1 VEAAVDG
8 EKGGVAGGSEGRLG
22 MGWAD
27 LRRETARVAGAEGRV
42 GSYLFAAR
50 IISTVSIRWTVG
62 NGWAVQ
68 TEP

>member
-1 VEAAVDG
+1 
-8 EKGGVAGGSEGRLG
+8 

-68 TEP
+68 TEPKNNLEIGL